1 MPQQR
6 REEKR
11 VAPERMA
18 QSPVVITE
26 ESQRNARA
34 AEVRRNQPQQPDKG
48 KQVKK
53 GAEHLKQ
60 GGKKDREEDR

>member
-1 MPQQR
+1 
-6 REEKR
+6 
-11 VAPERMA
+11 MA

-34 AEVRRNQPQQPDKG
+34 AEVRRNQPPQQDKA
-48 KQVKK
+48 KQGKK

-60 GGKKDREEDR
+60 GWKKDREDQ